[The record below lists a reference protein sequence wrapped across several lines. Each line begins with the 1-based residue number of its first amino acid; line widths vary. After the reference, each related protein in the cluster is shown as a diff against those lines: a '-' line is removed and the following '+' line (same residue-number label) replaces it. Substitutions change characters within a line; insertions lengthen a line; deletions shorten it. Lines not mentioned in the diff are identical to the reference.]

1 MRDQNVTD
9 KDGLIWSSCPESSIP
24 ESSFSESSVLEY
36 SKGRVSMVES
46 LGMEVPSF
54 VRAQVQ
60 RCFTDRLEQGG
71 SVVGAESSLDVTFLG
86 GGFQ

>member
-1 MRDQNVTD
+1 
-9 KDGLIWSSCPESSIP
+9 
-24 ESSFSESSVLEY
+24 
-36 SKGRVSMVES
+36 MVES

-71 SVVGAESSLDVTFLG
+71 LVGGAESALDVTFLG